1 MIEEVTD
8 KDVLDFAYDVLK
20 THTTGAEHGFI
31 MARADDYRQV
41 EMVSSGS
48 DKVILNAIA
57 MFLTGLIQ
65 DGNEKGEVIW
75 MLSDMINARL
85 EEGEKE

>member
-8 KDVLDFAYDVLK
+8 KDVIDFAYDVLK
-20 THTTGAEHGFI
+20 THKIGAEQGFI
-31 MARADDYRQV
+31 VARVDDNRQV

-48 DKVILNAIA
+48 DKVIMNAVA

-85 EEGEKE
+85 EEGRN

>member
-8 KDVLDFAYDVLK
+8 KDVIDFAYDVLK
-20 THTTGAEHGFI
+20 THKTGEEQGFVI
-31 MARADDYRQV
+31 ARVNEERQL
-41 EMVSSGS
+41 EMMSSGS
-48 DKVILNAIA
+48 DKVILNSIA

-85 EEGEKE
+85 EEGRN

>member
-20 THTTGAEHGFI
+20 THKAGAEQGFI
-31 MARADDYRQV
+31 VARVDDNRQV

-48 DKVILNAIA
+48 DKVIMNAVA

-85 EEGEKE
+85 EEGRN

>member
-8 KDVLDFAYDVLK
+8 KDVIDFAYDVLK
-20 THTTGAEHGFI
+20 THKAGAEQGFI
-31 MARADDYRQV
+31 VARADDNRQV

-85 EEGEKE
+85 EEGRN